1 MKTKKQ
7 QLPVL
12 FVSVLI
18 CVHLWLPD
26 SQSVLS
32 QTSGRITLAGL
43 QKPVEVFRDP
53 WGVPHIYAQNAAD
66 LFFAQGF
73 VAAQDRLWQM
83 EMWRRAGEGRLA
95 EVLGER
101 AIERDTFARL
111 LRYHGD
117 MDAEWRS
124 YAPDARD
131 VIQSFVRG
139 VNAYIEQSRD
149 RLPIEFQKMGFR
161 PEPWTPDVC
170 LLRVAG
176 YVMSGNA
183 NTEVLR

>member
-53 WGVPHIYAQNAAD
+53 WGVPHIYAQSAVD

-83 EMWRRAGEGRLA
+83 EMWRRIGEGRLA
-95 EVLGER
+95 EVVGPG
-101 AIERDTFARL
+101 AVERDRIARL
-111 LRYHGD
+111 LAYRGD
-117 MDAEWRS
+117 MTSEWAS
-124 YAPDARD
+124 YAPDAAEIVRP
-131 VIQSFVRG
+131 FVDG
-139 VNAYIEQSRD
+139 AA
-149 RLPIEFQKMGFR
+149 
-161 PEPWTPDVC
+161 
-170 LLRVAG
+170 AG
-176 YVMSGNA
+176 SPH
-183 NTEVLR
+183 LQ